1 MAHELESIGAC
12 EVYALAR
19 GESEFGP
26 DLARRLGLRGTS
38 SALGRVSYA
47 MRDVPNGVIPEAILA
62 AYEVHNWR
70 NAAQIL
76 AGSYPAEW
84 EDILEVLG
92 SFVLRRSDVVAAGG
106 RKSNISDGIDSA
118 FAKRGWREREVT
130 TSISVDA
137 DVRESRTHKIDCL
150 KSRVGLEIEWNSK
163 DQTFVRDLNNFRVL
177 FDLQVLD
184 VGVIVTRADHL
195 QDIFQS
201 LGIGSKYGASTTH
214 MSKLLPR
221 LIAGGGGGCPVLV
234 FGISGRLYDPN
245 S

>member
-1 MAHELESIGAC
+1 MRPVAPGLI
-12 EVYALAR
+12 
-19 GESEFGP
+19 P
-26 DLARRLGLRGTS
+26 DEILRT
-38 SALGRVSYA
+38 
-47 MRDVPNGVIPEAILA
+47 
-62 AYEVHNWR
+62 YEVHNWR
-70 NAAQIL
+70 NAAQVL
-76 AGSYPAEW
+76 AGSYPGEF

-92 SFVLRRSDVVAAGG
+92 TFVLRRTDVVAAGG

-118 FAKRGWREREVT
+118 FEVLGWHEREVRT
-130 TSISVDA
+130 QVKVDQE
-137 DVRESRTHKIDCL
+137 VRESRTHKIDCL

-195 QDIFQS
+195 QEIFAD
-201 LGIGSKYGASTTH
+201 LGIGTKYGASTTH

-221 LIAGGGGGCPVLV
+221 LVAGGGGGCPVLV
-234 FGISGRLYDPN
+234 FGITRHRYDPN